1 MGKTRDSDGLGDAR
15 RAEERDGTRDA
26 DPGEEA
32 RGAADGAGTRG
43 RDAPRQRDATRK
55 PDAAQEPDATR
66 HPDAPQESDGTR
78 VPGRTRKPDT
88 TETPNPQ
95 QKPRLRDRRRGRRVL
110 GRRKK
115 RAGDAQ
121 PGVSESEQLLF
132 GGPLRYDM
140 GWNRHTDAFLE
151 LNLRAMVT
159 RLPELL
165 GASCRLAW
173 QADPRA
179 ARAVLAAEVGRG
191 VAQAVGLLAMNSV
204 LGRLIAGGAIGD
216 RLRDAVPV
224 LAVMAAVALVGA
236 LLRAASTWATG
247 RLEPKVERV
256 ATELYLER
264 AAAVELAAIEDHAF
278 HKLLDTAQYGAG
290 SARRMIS
297 YATRVVSALISLVA
311 AASVLTVLHP
321 VLLPLLATMTL
332 PTAWGALTNARR
344 RYESW
349 HTWVQHARASRL
361 VSGLLTEPEA
371 APEIRVHGV
380 GPFLLRHYRTMAET
394 AEAEQARLARLA
406 ARTGVIASAWTGITT
421 VATYATL
428 AGLLL
433 AGAMAL
439 SVAGT
444 AVIAI
449 RTGSSSLDNLVVAVN
464 SLHEDALFVG
474 DLQRLYVEAAERA
487 IPVGGD
493 ALPEDPREIR
503 FEHVSFSYPGEPARP
518 ALDDVTL
525 SLPLGRIVA
534 LVGEN
539 GSGKTTLVKLLAG
552 LYRPDSGRILWDGV
566 DAATADR
573 YQLAERVAMVA
584 QDFKRWPFTARV
596 NVAIGRS
603 SAPLTEDRMAS
614 ALAEAGAED
623 VVAGLPRGLDTLL
636 ARQFSGG
643 HELSGGQWQRLG
655 ISRAAYRRGRILV
668 VDEPTAALDA
678 RAELEVFEKI
688 RALASTGQTVV
699 LITHRL
705 ASVRHADLVHVLD
718 RGRLAESGTPEELL
732 AGGGIYAELYSLQ
745 AEQFTAPVPAPEAG

>member
-1 MGKTRDSDGLGDAR
+1 
-15 RAEERDGTRDA
+15 
-26 DPGEEA
+26 
-32 RGAADGAGTRG
+32 
-43 RDAPRQRDATRK
+43 
-55 PDAAQEPDATR
+55 
-66 HPDAPQESDGTR
+66 
-78 VPGRTRKPDT
+78 
-88 TETPNPQ
+88 
-95 QKPRLRDRRRGRRVL
+95 
-110 GRRKK
+110 
-115 RAGDAQ
+115 
-121 PGVSESEQLLF
+121 
-132 GGPLRYDM
+132 M
-140 GWNRHTDAFLE
+140 GWNQHTDAFLE
-151 LNLRAMVT
+151 LNFRAMVT
-159 RLPELL
+159 RLPALL
-165 GASCRLAW
+165 GSSFRLAW
-173 QADPRA
+173 QADRRA
-179 ARAVLAAEVGRG
+179 ARIVLAAEAGRG
-191 VAQAVGLLAMNSV
+191 VAQAVSLLAMNSV
-204 LGRLIAGGAIGD
+204 LGRLISGGSIGD
-216 RLRDAVPV
+216 RLHGAVPV
-224 LAVMAAVALVGA
+224 LAALAAVALVGA
-236 LLRAASTWATG
+236 LLRAASTYATG

-311 AASVLTVLHP
+311 AAGVLTVLHP

-332 PTAWGALTNARR
+332 PTAWSALTNARR
-344 RYESW
+344 HYESW
-349 HTWVQHARASRL
+349 HTWVQHVRASHL
-361 VSGLLTEPEA
+361 LSSLLTEPDA

-380 GPFLLRHYRTMAET
+380 GPFLLRHYRAMAET

-406 ARTGVIASAWTGITT
+406 ARTGVIASAWTGLAT

-474 DLQRLYVEAAERA
+474 DLQKLYVEAAERA
-487 IPVGGD
+487 IPVGGA

-503 FEHVSFSYPGEPARP
+503 FENVTFGYPGESARP

-525 SLPLGRIVA
+525 TIPLGRIVA

-552 LYRPDSGRILWDGV
+552 LYKPDSGRILWDDV
-566 DAATADR
+566 DATTADR
-573 YQLAERVAMVA
+573 FQLAERVAMVA

-603 SAPLTEDRMAS
+603 SAPLTEERMGAS
-614 ALAEAGAED
+614 LAEAGAGD
-623 VVAGLPRGLDTLL
+623 VVADLPRGLDTLL

-655 ISRAAYRRGRILV
+655 IARAAYRRGRILV

-688 RALASTGQTVV
+688 RALASAGQTVI

-718 RGRLAESGTPEELL
+718 QGRLAETGTPDELL
-732 AGGGIYAELYSLQ
+732 ASGGIYAELYSLQ
-745 AEQFTAPVPAPEAG
+745 AEQFTAPVPKAG